1 MRIISGAYKG
11 KIITAPLTL
20 SARPT
25 TDFAKTGLFNMLNFR
40 LKFEKLSVLDL
51 FAGTGNISYEFISRG
66 CTSLVAVDK
75 DINAV
80 KFISDTFK
88 KLNAANAEAVHDD
101 VFMLV
106 DNTKKKY
113 DVIFADPPYDI
124 SNHVELIEK
133 IFENKLLSV
142 NGIFI
147 LEHQSK
153 KHFTE
158 NNYFSEERKYGNAT
172 FTFFTNLDAD

>member
-11 KIITAPLTL
+11 KIINAPLTL

-40 LKFEKLSVLDL
+40 FKFEKLSVLDL

-75 DINAV
+75 DIHAV

-88 KLNAANAEAVHDD
+88 KLNATGADVIHDD
-101 VFMLV
+101 VLMFV
-106 DNTKKKY
+106 ENAKKNY
-113 DVIFADPPYDI
+113 DVIFADPPYGI
-124 SNHVELIEK
+124 SNHTELITE
-133 IFENKLLSV
+133 IFENKLLNA

-153 KHFTE
+153 KHFTDC
-158 NNYFSEERKYGNAT
+158 NHFSEERKYGNAA
-172 FTFFTNLDAD
+172 FTFFTNLDSN